1 MGVINKT
8 TEQINSLLEK
18 VEGMPE
24 EGVVGKTP
32 VLETGT
38 TTTLPAGSNATSQV
52 VANGIDSSGNPKY
65 KLNFGIPKGQDGTS
79 SGGGGVAD
87 SVQWNNVLNKPTW
100 VNSATKPTYTAT
112 EVGALPAT
120 TTIPSKTSQLTNDS
134 NFTTTSSF
142 KTVNGQSI
150 VGSGNIEI
158 SGTGSGIAD
167 APSDGETYGRNNGN
181 WVKVEAKAVNV
192 YDLIMRVYQA
202 ASAQTKVAQ
211 EVYNTLLG
219 YLENGT
225 SLYMYEDG
233 NSIAIE
239 LTLDSD
245 KMIII
250 FKTPISIAG
259 QDCACL
265 YISNST
271 LDVTLLPITF
281 VNKDYIASTVALKE
295 YSKAETYTPIT
306 AEDTINSAIGK
317 LEAGIGSGGGSSD
330 DEFVIENTNINNIKV
345 TDSKETLFGY
355 IGGAENIKNIIN
367 AVSQGKKIVFKT
379 TGVNGYL
386 FNADVFIVLN
396 NYLHISFTVPG
407 ESVSTGLVKKVSLKF
422 SKLLSE
428 DVELSSYIYLN
439 GRSINSNVFN
449 LTASST
455 DADIKEALPTS
466 LLEELYLLANY
477 GNKFYAKSLLSD
489 TTNVYL
495 TCTITKTNNDYTI
508 MISSNGNLFA
518 FNDQK
523 TLRVIQYTAASNTYE
538 VQA

>member
-38 TTTLPAGSNATSQV
+38 TTTLEAGSLATSEV
-52 VANGIDSSGNPKY
+52 VANGTDASGNPKY

-120 TTIPSKTSQLTNDS
+120 TTIPDKTSQLTNDS
-134 NFTTTSSF
+134 NFTTTTSF

-181 WVKVEAKAVNV
+181 WVKVEAKVVNV
-192 YDLIMRVYQA
+192 YDLVIRVYQA
-202 ASAQTKVAQ
+202 AFVGTKITQ
-211 EVYNTLLG
+211 EDYNTLIG
-219 YLENGT
+219 YIEDGT
-225 SLYMYEDG
+225 SLYVYEDG
-233 NSIAIE
+233 NSGNIE
-239 LTLDSD
+239 LTLSSD
-245 KMIII
+245 NIII
-250 FKTPISIAG
+250 ILKNPINNAG
-259 QDCACL
+259 QTYSAFI
-265 YISNST
+265 ISNT
-271 LDVTLLPITF
+271 LDVTLSDSTF
-281 VNKDYIASTVALKE
+281 TNSEYIASKVMLKE

-306 AEDTINSAIGK
+306 ADDTINSAIGK

-330 DEFVIENTNINNIKV
+330 DEFVIENTNIHDINI
-345 TDSKETLFGY
+345 TDSEEVLY
-355 IGGAENIKNIIN
+355 
-367 AVSQGKKIVFKT
+367 
-379 TGVNGYL
+379 GYL
-386 FNADVFIVLN
+386 GGEDNINEILAALKAKKRIIFKQTGDSPLSIIYSIQATAMSFFGVLTLILDIPDKNATTNEKRVVLKRGGNGLFIAHF
-396 NYLHISFTVPG
+396 NYLSGKQIPSAVQ
-407 ESVSTGLVKKVSLKF
+407 SLNT
-422 SKLLSE
+422 
-428 DVELSSYIYLN
+428 D
-439 GRSINSNVFN
+439 
-449 LTASST
+449 ST
-455 DADIKEALPTS
+455 DEDIKSVFPTS
-466 LLEELYLLANY
+466 SLEELYKLANM
-477 GNKFYAKSLLSD
+477 GCKFLVDGSILANTKFYPD
-489 TTNVYL
+489 ITVY
-495 TCTITKTNNDYTI
+495 KNGSDYTI
-508 MISSNGNLFA
+508 FISIMNIYFFSDN
-518 FNDQK
+518 QVM
-523 TLRVIQYTAASNTYE
+523 RVIQYTAASNTYE

>member
-87 SVQWNNVLNKPTW
+87 SVQWSNVLNKPTW

-192 YDLIMRVYQA
+192 YDLFMRVYQA
-202 ASAQTKVAQ
+202 AFAGTKITQ
-211 EVYNTLLG
+211 EDYNTLIG

-225 SLYMYEDG
+225 SLYAYSDG
-233 NSIAIE
+233 GSGNIE
-239 LTLDSD
+239 LTLSSD
-245 KMIII
+245 NIII
-250 FKTPISIAG
+250 ILKNPISIAG
-259 QDCACL
+259 QT
-265 YISNST
+265 YSFFIISNT
-271 LDVTLLPITF
+271 LDVTLSDSTF
-281 VNKDYIASTVALKE
+281 TNSEYIASTVMLKE

-306 AEDTINSAIGK
+306 ADDTINSAIGK

-355 IGGAENIKNIIN
+355 VGGAENIKNIIN

-407 ESVSTGLVKKVSLKF
+407 ESVSTGFVKKVSLKF

-449 LTASST
+449 LTPSST

-477 GNKFYAKSLLSD
+477 GNKFYAKSLFSN